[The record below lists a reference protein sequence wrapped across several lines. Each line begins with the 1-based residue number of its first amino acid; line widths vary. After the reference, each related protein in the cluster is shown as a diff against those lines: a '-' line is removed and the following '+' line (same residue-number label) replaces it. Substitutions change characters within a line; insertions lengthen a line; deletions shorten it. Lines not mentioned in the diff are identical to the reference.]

1 MNSTIELWKPLVLT
15 GIGVAKLEMPETLEK
30 WRPID
35 RGVYETRRQRQRNRM
50 MSDTISVQGNATALR
65 VGRGVASDISVES
78 ARAKVLIPRIRLSQ
92 MKPHQRTTASLRWGL
107 FSGFKDESTVL
118 GMPVVVTLG
127 DLRSL

>member
-1 MNSTIELWKPLVLT
+1 
-15 GIGVAKLEMPETLEK
+15 
-30 WRPID
+30 
-35 RGVYETRRQRQRNRM
+35 

-107 FSGFKDESTVL
+107 FFGFKDESTVL

-127 DLRSL
+127 DLRSLQTKLCNIAKMPVLWFGQTQVGSQL